1 MSNRR
6 LHILPIDADAQLFS
20 QTDVQRNQ
28 ATQAPVANG
37 PRSVRSVSLDPDERL
52 LEGVYK
58 GRYAKRTGEAF
69 EQLAGNDALGE
80 VAFHDIDAA
89 NAQPK
94 DGYYTLS
101 NATVTNPSDDADYFS
116 QFRAVLTR
124 AGSRRTHW
132 RAVETN
138 SVSVS
143 STFGSDSSERV
154 GVPASASAVRWYD
167 EATATTEDAT
177 QQSTETTPSGDVA
190 LYDPTEPSFDDP
202 TLIHSLDYSD
212 DSVADPLVFDD
223 RGNTDRSDAD
233 GIPQWAHVFSTSY
246 GPEGRWVISNG
257 LLRVFID
264 ETTTGLDAERY
275 DSTNNAWISQ
285 SLNSTTWTPVD
296 VDLRRVGQARVV
308 AETLWEDSGSYE
320 TVTMAIHRGED
331 GARFPEGSLPSGL
344 ETHLDT
350 IALGKTR
357 DPQPAVS
364 LVERSDVA

>member
-89 NAQPK
+89 DAQPK
-94 DGYYTLS
+94 DGYYTVS

-138 SVSVS
+138 SVAVS
-143 STFGSDSSERV
+143 STFGSDSSQRV
-154 GVPASASAVRWYD
+154 GVPATASVVRWYD
-167 EATATTEDAT
+167 AVDGTTADAT
-177 QQSTETTPSGDVA
+177 QQSTATTPSGDVA

-202 TLIHSLDYSD
+202 TLIHDVAYD
-212 DSVADPLVFDD
+212 DDWLADPLVFDD
-223 RGNTDRSDAD
+223 LGNANRTDAD
-233 GIPQWAHVFSTSY
+233 GIPQWQHVFSTSY
-246 GPEGRWVISNG
+246 EPEGRFVASNG
-257 LLRVFID
+257 LIRLFVD
-264 ETTTGLDAERY
+264 ESTTGLTAERY
-275 DSTNNAWISQ
+275 DSANNAWINQ
-285 SLNSTTWTPVD
+285 SLTSTTWTPVD
-296 VDLRRVGQARVV
+296 ADLRRVGQARVV
-308 AETLWEDSGSYE
+308 AETLWEDGGSYE
-320 TVTMAIHRGED
+320 QVTMAIHRGED

-344 ETHLDT
+344 KNHLDT
-350 IALGKTR
+350 IALGKIL
-357 DPQPAVS
+357 DPQPAVA
-364 LVERSDVA
+364 LVERSGVA